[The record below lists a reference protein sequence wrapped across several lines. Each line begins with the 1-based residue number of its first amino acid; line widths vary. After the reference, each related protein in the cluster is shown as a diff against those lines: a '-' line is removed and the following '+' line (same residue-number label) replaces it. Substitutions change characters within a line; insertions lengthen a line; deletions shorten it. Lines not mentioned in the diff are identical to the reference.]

1 LISIIN
7 IKTLASVT
15 LYTLRLMKF
24 KFIKSVILYR
34 IDDFNFEYSNNYQ
47 QARNVS
53 PTPLIDFKFDTNQGA
68 DTFQNSSIINNLPNR
83 SFLNAPSSIDFN
95 FNNLMKNNPIA
106 PNNNIS
112 FDFSGSQK
120 ENQRSNPSAYSF
132 DFNTSTNN
140 GNNPNKI
147 EFDFT
152 NSNKYINALGGSPVD
167 NNIFFRENLSENPLL
182 RESAKNILE
191 NAFIST
197 DKSSKSTIKETID
210 SLKTSNQDYD
220 YGKARIEAYAPT
232 NITNPSEANYKTALL
247 DHHLMKELL
256 SGVVFKG
263 SNDFTKDLGE
273 KYANDLN
280 ILNTNEIG
288 ARERYIAV
296 TKALKEKLG
305 STEDDPLSLITKDI
319 ITKMGKVTVQERD
332 KNGEVVKV
340 EGKTKD
346 LTITVENFQ
355 RYLDDPALQKA
366 IQTEIDKRFHYQ
378 NNNYGTVIDN
388 YRAKHPEI
396 APEKVKSEK
405 GEASLL
411 PATKDKLTTLNN
423 QIQQLR
429 KTGNSDPQLGDIL
442 IGSASDKTITPDD
455 RKEKRKGWGDYD
467 EFKWG
472 ESTYGTIFSTEN
484 KASIEKLYSE
494 NIKKGESV
502 KHLDQF
508 TALMVKLIEKG
519 TNGTITNQEVDLLK
533 KITIDSDWKPK
544 GDSSKEIAATII
556 NVIKDGSEFW
566 K

>member
-1 LISIIN
+1 
-7 IKTLASVT
+7 
-15 LYTLRLMKF
+15 MKF

-34 IDDFNFEYSNNYQ
+34 IGDFNFEYSNNYP

-53 PTPLIDFKFDTNQGA
+53 PTPMIDFRFDTDQGA
-68 DTFQNSSIINNLPNR
+68 DTFQTSSIMNNLPNR
-83 SFLNAPSSIDFN
+83 SFLSTPR
-95 FNNLMKNNPIA
+95 
-106 PNNNIS
+106 NIL
-112 FDFSGSQK
+112 FDFSGSQTG
-120 ENQRSNPSAYSF
+120 NPISNPSAYSF
-132 DFNTSTNN
+132 DFNTSTNS

-152 NSNKYINALGGSPVD
+152 NSNKYINALGITPID

-197 DKSSKSTIKETID
+197 DKSSKNTIKETID
-210 SLKTSNQDYD
+210 LLKKNNQGYD
-220 YGKARIEAYAPT
+220 YGKARTEAYAPT

-256 SGVVFKG
+256 SGAVFKG

-280 ILNTNEIG
+280 TLNTNEVG

-305 STEDDPLSLITKDI
+305 STGDDPLSLITKDI

-332 KNGEVVKV
+332 ENGEVIKV

-346 LTITVENFQ
+346 LTITAENFE

-396 APEKVKSEK
+396 APEKVKSENGK
-405 GEASLL
+405 ASLST
-411 PATKDKLTTLNN
+411 ATKEKLTALNT
-423 QIQQLR
+423 QVQGLK
-429 KTGNSDPQLGDIL
+429 KTGNSDSKLGDIL
-442 IGSASDKTITPDD
+442 IGSASDKSITPDD
-455 RKEKRKGWGDYD
+455 RKERKGWGDYD
-467 EFKWG
+467 EIKWG
-472 ESTYGTIFSTEN
+472 ESTHGTIFTAEN

-544 GDSSKEIAATII
+544 GDSSKKIAATII
-556 NVIKDGSEFW
+556 NVIKDGSDFW